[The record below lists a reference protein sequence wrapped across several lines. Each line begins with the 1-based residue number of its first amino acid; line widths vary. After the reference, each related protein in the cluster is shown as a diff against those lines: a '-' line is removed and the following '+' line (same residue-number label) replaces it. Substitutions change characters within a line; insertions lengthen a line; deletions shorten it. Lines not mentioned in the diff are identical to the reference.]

1 MTGKN
6 KDKPWSRII
15 ILAASLT
22 GFILAL
28 YFMHRIGFH
37 NIFSAVASI
46 GVEGFFAFLF
56 LLGDRVAPF
65 GCGVVFG
72 DAEPISAEN
81 AVIFMGTDDQR
92 SGQ

>member
-46 GVEGFFAFLF
+46 G
-56 LLGDRVAPF
+56 DRVAPF